1 LGVLLN
7 PRDRIYPLSLL
18 VPFAIY
24 NLTLKAYDV
33 TSRPEKLGLARAFK
47 LMRSD
52 VFFNLGHALLWIGL
66 FGVVRRGPLRRV
78 MVFLFH
84 VTTMFAAIVRGS
96 AHEYFRETGTALDYD
111 IVALWL
117 PRPKDVKHMI
127 TLPPRAR
134 VLLAVAL
141 FYSTLGPWIVSRA
154 LGRLREWPAGV
165 PDGMPRRAS
174 FFLGPF
180 GLILQALGFGSLSLL
195 TGPGTP
201 GAGKSFARDPLVN
214 LVVTG
219 VKSAIT
225 KEDTGAAV
233 EHPVVGTRLVWTSRT
248 ERRNVVLVHLESIRA
263 RSVTPYNQKLKST
276 PFLDELAKKSLLVER
291 AYTIIPNSLKAS
303 ISVNCGIE
311 PSLRAAVEAEPGGIP
326 APCLA
331 CLLKG
336 QGYRTVFFQS
346 ATQKFM
352 YFGDHAKDFGYEE
365 YYPLESMDT
374 EGFERS
380 NYFGYEGEVMLKP
393 SEEWLK
399 NHGGKP
405 FVAEYL
411 TSTGHHDYFP
421 PTRYKH
427 KDLVEDDKLNRYLN
441 SVRYLDFFVKN
452 LIEQYKK
459 LGLYE
464 NTIFIIF
471 GDHGEGFGEHG
482 RYVHEDNPYEESLK
496 IPLIIHAPWRFQ
508 QGERAEE
515 LSNLTDILP
524 TVLDLLG
531 YEVQG
536 GKYPGYSLLRPLPE
550 DRTLFFSCTNREKCL
565 ASIKGHKKYIHHYGD
580 QPDEYFDLSEDPL
593 EKRNLLDERAE
604 EAGKRCEELLAWR
617 SSINAIYAG

>member
-7 PRDRIYPLSLL
+7 RRDRVYPLSLL
-18 VPFAIY
+18 IPFTVY
-24 NLTLKAYDV
+24 NLALKAYDV
-33 TSRPEKLGLARAFK
+33 TSRPEKHGLVRTLK

-52 VFFNLGHALLWIGL
+52 VFFNLGYALLWIGL
-66 FGVVRRGPLRRV
+66 FGVVRRGPLRWV

-84 VTTMFAAIVRGS
+84 VTTMLAAIVRGS

-141 FYSTLGPWIVSRA
+141 FYSTLGPWIVFRA
-154 LGRLREWPAGV
+154 LGRLRGWPAV
-165 PDGMPRRAS
+165 APDGMPRRAS
-174 FFLGPF
+174 FFVGPL

-201 GAGKSFARDPLVN
+201 GAGKSLARDPFVN
-214 LVVTG
+214 LIVTA
-219 VKSAIT
+219 VKAAIT
-225 KEDTGAAV
+225 KEEAGAAV
-233 EHPVVGTRLVWTSRT
+233 EHPATGAGLVRTART
-248 ERRNVVLVHLESIRA
+248 EERNVVLVHLESTRA
-263 RSVTPYNQKLKST
+263 QSVTPYNKKLKTT
-276 PFLDELAKKSLLVER
+276 PFLDELAKKSLLAER

-303 ISVNCGIE
+303 VSVNCGIE
-311 PSLRAAVEAEPGGIP
+311 PSLRPAVEAEPGGIP
-326 APCLA
+326 APSLA
-331 CLLKG
+331 GLLKG

-346 ATQKFM
+346 ATESFM
-352 YFGDHAKDFGYEE
+352 YFGDQAKNFGYEE
-365 YYPLESMDT
+365 YYPAESMDT

-380 NYFGYEGEVMLKP
+380 NYFGYEDDVMLKP

-399 NHGGKP
+399 KHGEKP

-421 PTRYKH
+421 PTRYGCE
-427 KDLVEDDKLNRYLN
+427 DFVEDDKLNRYLN
-441 SVRYLDFFVKN
+441 SVRYLDFFLMN

-459 LGLYE
+459 LGLYKD
-464 NTIFIIF
+464 TIFIIF

-496 IPLIIHAPWRFQ
+496 IPLIIHAPWRFEH
-508 QGERAEE
+508 GERVEE
-515 LSNLTDILP
+515 LANLTDILP

-531 YEVQG
+531 YEVKD

-550 DRTLFFSCTNREKCL
+550 ERTLFFSCTNREKCL
-565 ASIKGHKKYIHHYGD
+565 ASIKGHEKYIHHYGD
-580 QPDEYFDLSEDPL
+580 QPDEFFDLSEDPL
-593 EKRNLLDERAE
+593 EKRNLLDERAA
-604 EAGKRCEELLAWR
+604 EARKRCDELLAWR
-617 SSINAIYAG
+617 SRINAIYGG

>member
-7 PRDRIYPLSLL
+7 RRDRVYPLSLL
-18 VPFAIY
+18 IPFTVY
-24 NLTLKAYDV
+24 NLALKAYDV
-33 TSRPEKLGLARAFK
+33 TPRPEKHGLVRTLK

-52 VFFNLGHALLWIGL
+52 VFFNLGYALLWIGL
-66 FGVVRRGPLRRV
+66 FGVVRRGPLRWV

-84 VTTMFAAIVRGS
+84 VTTMLAAIVRAS

-127 TLPPRAR
+127 TVPPRAR

-154 LGRLREWPAGV
+154 LGRLRGWPAEA
-165 PDGMPRRAS
+165 PDGMSRRAAL
-174 FFLGPF
+174 FVGPL

-201 GAGKSFARDPLVN
+201 GAGKSLARDPFVN
-214 LVVTG
+214 LIVTAAKAKG
-219 VKSAIT
+219 T
-225 KEDTGAAV
+225 KEEAGAAV
-233 EHPVVGTRLVWTSRT
+233 EHPATGAGLVRTART
-248 ERRNVVLVHLESIRA
+248 EERNVVLVHLESTRA
-263 RSVTPYNQKLKST
+263 QSVTPYNKKLKTT
-276 PFLDELAKKSLLVER
+276 PFLDELAKKSLLAER

-303 ISVNCGIE
+303 VSVNCGIE
-311 PSLRAAVEAEPGGIP
+311 PSFRPAVEAEPGGIP
-326 APCLA
+326 APSLA
-331 CLLKG
+331 GLLKG

-346 ATQKFM
+346 ATESFM
-352 YFGDHAKDFGYEE
+352 YFGDQAKNFGYEE
-365 YYPLESMDT
+365 YYPAESMDS

-380 NYFGYEGEVMLKP
+380 NYFGYEDDIMLKP

-399 NHGGKP
+399 KHGEKP

-421 PTRYKH
+421 PTRYGH
-427 KDLVEDDKLNRYLN
+427 EYFVEDDKLNRYLN
-441 SVRYLDFFVKN
+441 SVRYLDFFLMN

-459 LGLYE
+459 LGLYKD
-464 NTIFIIF
+464 TIFIIF

-496 IPLIIHAPWRFQ
+496 IPLIIHAPWRFEH
-508 QGERAEE
+508 GERVEE
-515 LSNLTDILP
+515 PANLTDILP

-531 YEVQG
+531 YEVKG

-550 DRTLFFSCTNREKCL
+550 ERTLFFSCTNREKCL
-565 ASIKGHKKYIHHYGD
+565 ASIKGHEKYIHHYGD
-580 QPDEYFDLSEDPL
+580 QPDEFFDLSEDPL
-593 EKRNLLDERAE
+593 EKRNLLDERAA
-604 EAGKRCEELLAWR
+604 EARKRCDELLAWR
-617 SSINAIYAG
+617 SRINAIYGG